1 VRTIRVDTSRGSFAA
16 IRAVPDGAV
25 RGAAVLVPGW
35 TGSKEDFTTLL
46 VPLVRQGYV
55 ALAYDQRGQFETP
68 GRAGG
73 YSLAELASDLLAV
86 AATLP
91 APVHLVGHSFG
102 GLVVQ
107 HAVLAERRVVTS
119 VTLMCSGPSALPED
133 RHAMLRL
140 LADGVRAYDMPTVYA
155 AKIAHESDQPGY
167 VAPPSDV
174 ADFLR
179 RRFVGNDPES
189 LRAMSLHLVEAPDAI
204 DALAATRVPVLVT
217 HGETDD
223 GWPRD
228 LQDSMAKRLGADP
241 VVIPGCGHSPAV
253 DAPQE
258 MAQVLVDFFER
269 NG

>member
-1 VRTIRVDTSRGSFAA
+1 V
-16 IRAVPDGAV
+16 
-25 RGAAVLVPGW
+25 VLVPGW

-46 VPLVRQGYV
+46 APLAGRGYV
-55 ALAYDQRGQFETP
+55 AVAYDQRGQFETP
-68 GRAGG
+68 GRTGG
-73 YSLAELASDLLAV
+73 YSLAELASDLLAI

-107 HAVLAERRVVTS
+107 HAVLAQPRAVAS

-140 LADGVRAYDMPTVYA
+140 LADGVMAHDMPTVYA
-155 AKIAHESDQPGY
+155 AKIAHESDQPGH
-167 VAPPSDV
+167 VTPPSDV

-204 DALAATRVPVLVT
+204 EALAATGAPVLVT
-217 HGETDD
+217 YGETDD

-228 LQDSMAKRLGADP
+228 LQDSMANRLDADL

-253 DAPQE
+253 DAPRE
-258 MAQVLVDFFER
+258 MAQVLVDFFAR